1 MPSRRHLRYANLD
14 ELNADVRRL
23 REHGYERCGTWSL
36 EQACWHLNRIMRSM
50 MRPGHRSPNTPQH
63 DAARPMLLQVME
75 SEMVP
80 SGIEAPEMVRPPA
93 EVPASAVD
101 EFLET
106 NEALKAFA
114 GEFATHRL
122 FGNLSND
129 EILKLHLIHSAHHF
143 SHLVPK
149 V

>member
-1 MPSRRHLRYANLD
+1 LI
-14 ELNADVRRL
+14 ADVRRL
-23 REHGYERCGTWSL
+23 REAGYERCGKWSL

-50 MRPGHRSPNTPQH
+50 MKPGHKYPNTPEQ
-63 DAARPMLLQVME
+63 DATRPMLQQVMA
-75 SEMVP
+75 SGALP

-93 EVPASAVD
+93 EVPPSAVD

-106 NEALKAFA
+106 NEALKTFA

-122 FGNLSND
+122 FGNVSPE
-129 EILKLHLIHSAHHF
+129 EIQKLHLIHSAHHF

-149 V
+149 GS